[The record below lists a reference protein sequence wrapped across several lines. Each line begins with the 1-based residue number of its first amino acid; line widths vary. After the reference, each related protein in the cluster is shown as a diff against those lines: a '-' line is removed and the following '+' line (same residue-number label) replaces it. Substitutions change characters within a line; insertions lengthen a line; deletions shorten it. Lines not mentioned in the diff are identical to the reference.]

1 MTQEVIDHAEPSE
14 AEWAMFGEMVTDEL
28 ATLRRE
34 NMRLQRRID
43 ELMNE
48 KAEVIR
54 HAKGI
59 QRQLDKLRKING

>member
-1 MTQEVIDHAEPSE
+1 MTDDTTYAEPSE
-14 AEWAMFGEMVTDEL
+14 AEWAAFDEMANEEL
-28 ATLRRE
+28 TTLRRE
-34 NMRLQRRID
+34 NTQLQRRID